1 MKWRC
6 KRNSYTTYGSEHS
19 FFLLQ
24 CVSIDEEEFHFR
36 GSVGYGFAG
45 VKVGAD
51 PAGGDRQGRSG
62 IAYTPRER
70 RAVLPPRAYPGG
82 IDNSILYLLL
92 PDIRK
97 HVGT

>member
-1 MKWRC
+1 MKWRR
-6 KRNSYTTYGSEHS
+6 KRNSSTTYGSEHS

-36 GSVGYGFAG
+36 GSLGYGFAG

-51 PAGGDRQGRSG
+51 PAEGDRQGKG
-62 IAYTPRER
+62 A
-70 RAVLPPRAYPGG
+70 RAVLPRAHPGG
-82 IDNSILYLLL
+82 MDNSILYLLL

-97 HVGT
+97 HVET

>member
-1 MKWRC
+1 MKWRR
-6 KRNSYTTYGSEHS
+6 KRNSSTTYGSEHS

-36 GSVGYGFAG
+36 GSLGYGFAG

-51 PAGGDRQGRSG
+51 PAGGDRQGKG
-62 IAYTPRER
+62 A
-70 RAVLPPRAYPGG
+70 RAVLPPHAYPGG